1 MMKKKTRKRLLQEAA
16 QARKEAAGDFSHLKD
31 RKGNFKQ
38 KPQAQ
43 PTLPKVDLYEDESRY
58 KRDYSSSDVSLRK
71 DPLYF
76 QSQTSLSHAYPP
88 ATGWRGHDGPQ
99 PLPAFGYE
107 SEVGYAGSVH
117 SMDRLIQTPG
127 SEHNDPY
134 GNALGKAPSYRSQT
148 SLHDSKKHWENHDA
162 PPVPTHSS
170 PMDHQPQYFSDY
182 AQQPRSRSPGP
193 NDVMS
198 SGRRSP
204 GPNEFGNGGRRSPGP
219 NALDQSYSQEY
230 VQEEYQVC
238 G

>member
-43 PTLPKVDLYEDESRY
+43 PTLPKVDLFEDESHY

-76 QSQTSLSHAYPP
+76 NTQPTLPHAYPP
-88 ATGWRGHDGPQ
+88 AMGWRGDGPHPQ
-99 PLPAFGYE
+99 PAFGYE
-107 SEVGYAGSVH
+107 GSEVGGYAGSVH

-127 SEHNDPY
+127 SEHDPY

-148 SLHDSKKHWENHDA
+148 SLHDSKRHWENQDA
-162 PPVPTHSS
+162 PPVPTYSNEKH
-170 PMDHQPQYFSDY
+170 PQYFPDY
-182 AQQPRSRSPGP
+182 AQQQQPRSRSPGP
-193 NDVMS
+193 NEL
-198 SGRRSP
+198 GRRSP
-204 GPNEFGNGGRRSPGP
+204 GPNEFGSGGRRSPGP
-219 NALDQSYSQEY
+219 NALDQSYSQEF
-230 VQEEYQVC
+230 VQDEYQVRVT
-238 G
+238 